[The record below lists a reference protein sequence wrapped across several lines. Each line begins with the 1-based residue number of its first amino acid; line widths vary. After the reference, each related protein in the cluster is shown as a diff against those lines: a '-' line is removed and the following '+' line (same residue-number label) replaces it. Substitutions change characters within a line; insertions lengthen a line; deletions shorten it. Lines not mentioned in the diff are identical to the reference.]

1 MGCTERIELE
11 NKLIF
16 MANRKKVLAI
26 SIALLIIFGII
37 YRYQLRSPVTLTI
50 GIFAGSN
57 WDVPQ
62 GDHYAIIDEVI
73 KDFESENSGVQV
85 KYVSGVKKED
95 YSEWLAEQFVS
106 GNEPDIF
113 FILSDDFNLYASI
126 GGLMNLE
133 NFIENDETFSADVYY
148 PAAFNFG
155 QYENISYAL
164 PCESNLTFMFVN
176 KTLLAK
182 ENIPLPKNN
191 WTWKEFLDIC
201 RKVTRDTDGDGIPNQ
216 FGCYDYSWQQA
227 AISNGVKL
235 FRDDGK
241 TSYFANYHMEEA
253 LKFMMELRTLNGNF
267 EISPKDFDIGR
278 VAFRPFTFAEY
289 RTYKPYPWR
298 IKKYTSFEW
307 DCIKMPA
314 GFSGGNIALMD
325 TLLVGMSSRTNHKNL
340 AWTLMKKICFDKK
353 TQEIVLK
360 KSQALPVRRDVIIS
374 AEAQEIFSWDLTG
387 TAAITPADISNA
399 MDEAI
404 MPFKFKNY
412 HAAMLYADSEITKII
427 KGTIPLNNSL
437 NKLQKEINASL
448 QH

>member
-1 MGCTERIELE
+1 M
-11 NKLIF
+11 IF
-16 MANRKKVLAI
+16 MTKRKKFWATLMVVV
-26 SIALLIIFGII
+26 IFGITV
-37 YRYQLRSPVTLTI
+37 YQYQSRTPVTLTI

-57 WDVPQ
+57 WDVPK
-62 GDHYAIIDEVI
+62 GDHYALIDEVI
-73 KDFESENSGVQV
+73 KDYESENPNV
-85 KYVSGVKKED
+85 KISYVSGIKKED
-95 YSEWLAEQFVS
+95 YSEWLAEQFVA

-133 NFIENDETFSADVYY
+133 EFIENDSNFSTEVYY
-148 PAAFNFG
+148 PAAFKFG

-176 KTLLAK
+176 KTLLEK
-182 ENIPLPKNN
+182 EGIPLPKNN
-191 WTWKEFLDIC
+191 WTWREFLDIC
-201 RKVTRDTDGDGIPNQ
+201 RKVTRDTDGDGVPNQ

-227 AISNGVKL
+227 AISNGVKF

-241 TSYFANYHMEEA
+241 TSYFANPHMEEA
-253 LKFMMELRTLNGNF
+253 LKFMMELRSLNGHF
-267 EISPKDFDIGR
+267 EISPKDFDVGR

-314 GFSGGNIALMD
+314 GFSGGNISIMD
-325 TLLVGMSSRTNHKNL
+325 TLLVGMSSRTRHKHL
-340 AWTLMKKICFDKK
+340 AWILMKKICFDKK
-353 TQEIVLK
+353 TQQLILK
-360 KSQALPVRRDVIIS
+360 KAQALPVRRDVIVS
-374 AEAQEIFSWDLTG
+374 AEAQEIFSWDSTDR
-387 TAAITPADISNA
+387 AAITPADISNA

-412 HAAMLYADSEITKII
+412 HSAMLYADNEIKKII
-427 KGTIPLNNSL
+427 DGVVPFNNSL
-437 NKLQKEINASL
+437 NKLQKEINAAL